1 MNKRDI
7 DAFVH
12 DIQLMIPVSDDNSK
26 RFLKDMCSSIS
37 DYVSAH
43 EKCTLDEIIG
53 EFGDPKDI
61 ALDYIDS
68 LDSNELVRKL
78 SHAQLLRRL
87 VAIVAATA
95 VVALTIYTAF
105 LYRGYT
111 EFENSLLC
119 HENTV
124 VEETGD

>member
-1 MNKRDI
+1 MNNRDV

-12 DIQLMIPVSDDNSK
+12 DIQLMIPISDGSSK
-26 RFLKDMCSSIS
+26 RFLRDMRSSINE
-37 DYVSAH
+37 YVAAH
-43 EKCTLDEIIG
+43 EGCTRDDVIQ

-68 LDSNELVRKL
+68 LDSDELVRKL
-78 SHAQLLRRL
+78 SHVRLLRRL

-95 VVALTIYTAF
+95 VVALSIYTAF

-111 EFENSLLC
+111 EFENSLLN
-119 HENTV
+119 HENTI
-124 VEETGD
+124 VEETGE

>member
-43 EKCTLDEIIG
+43 EKCTPAE
-53 EFGDPKDI
+53 
-61 ALDYIDS
+61 DYKP
-68 LDSNELVRKL
+68 R
-78 SHAQLLRRL
+78 
-87 VAIVAATA
+87 
-95 VVALTIYTAF
+95 IYPREPAF
-105 LYRGYT
+105 
-111 EFENSLLC
+111 
-119 HENTV
+119 
-124 VEETGD
+124 

>member
-53 EFGDPKDI
+53 EFHEDELVQVLLEVSADSVLTELDI
-61 ALDYIDS
+61 HCSSNCSCCSDYIYGIP
-68 LDSNELVRKL
+68 L
-78 SHAQLLRRL
+78 SW
-87 VAIVAATA
+87 
-95 VVALTIYTAF
+95 IY
-105 LYRGYT
+105 RI
-111 EFENSLLC
+111 
-119 HENTV
+119 
-124 VEETGD
+124 